1 MIRKTV
7 FLLALGTLAAA
18 LALPASAAAPATP
31 AGTLK
36 LEIALLKAGKWQQ
49 LYQLYTAKFQKL
61 CPYAKWVAQGKAVQ
75 DDFKPVTLKITKTAV
90 TGKRALLDYQFL
102 ISGKVVNTTKGDLFV
117 KIGIGWYDEVDK
129 VTSC

>member
-1 MIRKTV
+1 MIRKTML
-7 FLLALGTLAAA
+7 LLALGALAAA
-18 LALPASAAAPATP
+18 LTLPASAAAPTTP
-31 AGTLK
+31 GATLK

-49 LYQLYTAKFQKL
+49 LYQLYTAKFRQM

-75 DDFKPVTLKITKTAV
+75 DDFKPVTLKITKTAI

-102 ISGKVVNTTKGDLFV
+102 ISGKVVNKTKGDLFV
-117 KIGIGWYDEVDK
+117 KVGSGWYDEVDK